1 MKLLI
6 ALFVLLFSVSAYGQ
20 HRDRH
25 HDANGMH
32 YGGANPPVGVGG
44 AHCMYSVYGCSGA
57 GGSTN
62 FHGYR
67 NGYIPHGG
75 VVHHPHGGYGYR
87 CGGNYT
93 NRGGNI
99 NSYNGQV
106 GGNLYFN
113 RGQSNCNQ
121 NGQWNSSQQSGSIGY
136 YNGQVTGNLGFH
148 QSQSN

>member
-1 MKLLI
+1 MKFLVAVLALLI
-6 ALFVLLFSVSAYGQ
+6 SVSAYGQ
-20 HRDRH
+20 HRDRY

-32 YGGANPPVGVGG
+32 YGGANPPVGASG
-44 AHCMYSVYGCSGA
+44 AHCMYSVYGCTGA

-62 FHGYR
+62 YYGYR
-67 NGYIPHGG
+67 NG
-75 VVHHPHGGYGYR
+75 HHPHGSYPHGYVPQGGYG
-87 CGGNYT
+87 CGNYV

-99 NSYNGQV
+99 SSYNGQV
-106 GGNLYFN
+106 GGNVYFN

-121 NGQWNSSQQSGSIGY
+121 NGQWNSSSQSGSIGY